1 MLVWE
6 EFPAISF
13 KVSESFK
20 AFKNWHPSHLVSL
33 CLLPISL
40 LLFSGSGKLNWLG
53 WNFLSVLPCQAQGW
67 EQNKS
72 SGSATAVFVFIVSRA
87 GWWRGFQLLS
97 QIFSGC
103 GTVFPHKI
111 YIGLSTDIILLIS
124 HGTGW
129 GSTQHLLPLLPFN
142 LWNQHLLQPFPVLFY
157 GTLSGC

>member
-6 EFPAISF
+6 ELPAISF

-72 SGSATAVFVFIVSRA
+72 SGSATAVFCFHCWAEQDAEEFKMRLSALVTN
-87 GWWRGFQLLS
+87 LLRLWD
-97 QIFSGC
+97 C
-103 GTVFPHKI
+103 FPWQVLHRFKHWHHI
-111 YIGLSTDIILLIS
+111 TCLPWNRLRFHTAPSSTPSL
-124 HGTGW
+124 
-129 GSTQHLLPLLPFN
+129 
-142 LWNQHLLQPFPVLFY
+142 
-157 GTLSGC
+157 